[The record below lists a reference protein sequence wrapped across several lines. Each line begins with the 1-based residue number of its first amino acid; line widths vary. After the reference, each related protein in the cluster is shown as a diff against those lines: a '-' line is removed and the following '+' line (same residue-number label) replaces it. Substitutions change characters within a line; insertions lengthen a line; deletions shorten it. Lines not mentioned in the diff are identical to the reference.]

1 MRQNYSVWY
10 YELILYAFNWI
21 SPELNS
27 DKFLIDFGVPLFK
40 YVTPGIATS
49 YALFIEK
56 LPAQLVPLAKY
67 NPIGYLID
75 SFNFMFVGA
84 GEFNWF
90 YIIYSAIF
98 SLFVLIFGVLIFN
111 QVEKE
116 EKLDGGNEFQPRRLE
131 GPFVT

>member
-1 MRQNYSVWY
+1 MGFG
-10 YELILYAFNWI
+10 LIVSALTTKYRD
-21 SPELNS
+21 L
-27 DKFLIDFGVPLFK
+27 KFLIDFGVPLFK
-40 YVTPGIATS
+40 YITPGIATS

-111 QVEKE
+111 QVEKNFM
-116 EKLDGGNEFQPRRLE
+116 DT
-131 GPFVT
+131 V